1 MCDSSRL
8 VSVVFSHLALLCGL
22 LALPTPGQSQGVN
35 FPVLNWI
42 PPTSLTGS
50 PCDFFVSGCGS
61 KLGTGI
67 IQMWSGMDGT
77 HPFAMVGRDPTVK
90 GTGATQIDVRIVP
103 LKFTFTTPPPSSTTL
118 TFDTE
123 NNDACSPRKFPALNM
138 VQQSPLFAAPSSWSQ
153 PPSLKVLGKGQFA
166 SLFQRANLWAF
177 IQPNASPNYQIT
189 LSQTLTNAM
198 ETKAIAIVD
207 PATMPNLTTLPYTI
221 NGVVQTDT
229 HWCTPLAMIDV
240 NELDTLL
247 QKQII
252 PALKGIKPATLPI
265 FFLSNVVMSPDTST
279 PICCIVGYHS
289 AYSSAT
295 TGATAG
301 KLQTYIVAN
310 YDTTSGSN
318 FKGAF
323 PDAPDLVA
331 LSNMIA
337 AWIDNPTTLN
347 TTPPWTGT
355 INGVT
360 GPQTTLEVADPP
372 DLVGQLTKIMMT
384 NKNVYH
390 VQDLAFKSW
399 FFCDTTPPNNFNF
412 GYQNGVYSLFGTLKT
427 PNPTC

>member
-1 MCDSSRL
+1 
-8 VSVVFSHLALLCGL
+8 
-22 LALPTPGQSQGVN
+22 
-35 FPVLNWI
+35 
-42 PPTSLTGS
+42 
-50 PCDFFVSGCGS
+50 
-61 KLGTGI
+61 
-67 IQMWSGMDGT
+67 MWSGMDGT

-123 NNDACSPRKFPALNM
+123 NNDACSPRRFPALNM

-177 IQPNASPNYQIT
+177 TQPGGLSPNYQIT
-189 LSQTLTNAM
+189 LSQTLANA
-198 ETKAIAIVD
+198 EDNAPHTIALLGAIPTPPPTD
-207 PATMPNLTTLPYTI
+207 PPGTTPPYTI
-221 NGVVQTDT
+221 HGVVQTDD
-229 HWCTPLAMIDV
+229 HWCAPLAKIEV

-247 QKQII
+247 QQEII
-252 PALKGIKPATLPI
+252 PALKAKSGITPTILPI
-265 FFLSNVVMSPDTST
+265 FLLSNVVMSHTDVTTT
-279 PICCIVGYHS
+279 PYTTYCCILGYHS
-289 AYSSAT
+289 AYPSAT

-318 FKGAF
+318 FAGAF

-347 TTPPWTGT
+347 RTPSWQGT

-360 GPQTTLEVADPP
+360 GPHHALAVAYPP

-399 FFCDTTPPNNFNF
+399 FFCDTTLPNDFNF
-412 GYQNGVYSLFGTLKT
+412 GYNNGVYSLFGTLPKNSNC
-427 PNPTC
+427 P

>member
-1 MCDSSRL
+1 MRKSSRL

-22 LALPTPGQSQGVN
+22 FALPTAGLSQGVTY
-35 FPVLNWI
+35 PVLNWI
-42 PPTSLTGS
+42 PPPPLTGS
-50 PCDFFVSGCGS
+50 PCDFFTFPATTPPPGTCPTSITGAKEITGNIPMW
-61 KLGTGI
+61 LGADTT
-67 IQMWSGMDGT
+67 SN
-77 HPFAMVGRDPTVK
+77 PVVYNFAMIGKDPTVK
-90 GTGATQIDVRIVP
+90 GAGATQIDVRIVP
-103 LKFTFTTPPPSSTTL
+103 LRFTSASPSL
-118 TFDTE
+118 TFDPE
-123 NNDACSPRKFPALNM
+123 NNDACSPRRFPALNM

-189 LSQTLTNAM
+189 LSQILTNAM

-252 PALKGIKPATLPI
+252 PALKAPGITPATLPI
-265 FFLSNVVMSPDTST
+265 FLLSNVVMSPDTST

-323 PDAPDLVA
+323 PDAPDLA
-331 LSNMIA
+331 ISTSMPRRCFNLLARRSARCQGCSN
-337 AWIDNPTTLN
+337 
-347 TTPPWTGT
+347 
-355 INGVT
+355 
-360 GPQTTLEVADPP
+360 
-372 DLVGQLTKIMMT
+372 
-384 NKNVYH
+384 
-390 VQDLAFKSW
+390 
-399 FFCDTTPPNNFNF
+399 
-412 GYQNGVYSLFGTLKT
+412 
-427 PNPTC
+427 